1 MAVAESPRTE
11 DFTFGG
17 TWPFEP
23 RWLETDGVHLHY
35 VDEGPRDGQPVVF
48 VHGTPT
54 WSYLWR
60 NVIPPLV
67 EAGYRCVAH
76 DELGFG
82 RSEKPARQREYS
94 LERHI
99 SHLGALVDEL
109 GLRGVTLV
117 VHDWGG
123 PIGLGWAVD
132 HPELVKRLVVLN
144 TGSGYVPAGSRP
156 PLFYRL
162 VRAPLLGDVLT
173 RGLHVFRL
181 ALFHLAPTRL
191 GPDEQAAYSKPHP
204 SWRTRAGVAAAP
216 RMIPWD
222 ERNRNRPRAL
232 RTEDR
237 LGLLAG
243 KPTLI
248 CWGMRDPVLR
258 PPLMRHLRR
267 RLGQCEVRE
276 LKRASHFVPEDAP
289 DDLVRHTLDF
299 LERTR

>member
-1 MAVAESPRTE
+1 MAVATAPAQ

-23 RWLETDGVHLHY
+23 RWLEVDGVHLHY
-35 VDEGPRDGQPVVF
+35 VDEGPRDGEPIVL

-60 NVIPPLV
+60 KLITPLV
-67 EAGYRCVAH
+67 DAGYRCVAH

-82 RSEKPARQREYS
+82 RSDKPSSQRAYS

-99 SHLGALVDEL
+99 AHLGALIDEL
-109 GLRGVTLV
+109 ELDGVTLV

-123 PIGLGWAVD
+123 PIGLGWAV
-132 HPELVKRLVVLN
+132 ENVERVRRLVVLN
-144 TGSGYVPAGSRP
+144 TGSGYVPPGSRP

-191 GPDEQAAYSKPHP
+191 GAEERAAYSKPHP
-204 SWRTRAGVAAAP
+204 SWRTRGGVAAAP

-222 ERNRNRPRAL
+222 ERNPNRPRAL
-232 RTEDR
+232 RTEER

-258 PPLMRHLRR
+258 PSLLRHLRR

-276 LKRASHFVPEDAP
+276 LAHASHFVPEDAP
-289 DDLVRHTLDF
+289 EELVAHIEDF
-299 LERTR
+299 LGRT